1 MPIPAA
7 RFVSEDRF
15 PVARPPRSS
24 FAFRAVY
31 LGSGI
36 PALLGMNEGKCADAD
51 PLVSPAAAR
60 PPCLPHL
67 SRLTSHSARRTRDIY
82 NRKVIDLRRPE
93 TRSSF
98 SRRA

>member
-1 MPIPAA
+1 M
-7 RFVSEDRF
+7 
-15 PVARPPRSS
+15 ARPPRSS

-31 LGSGI
+31 IGSGT

-60 PPCLPHL
+60 PMPSASFPLF
-67 SRLTSHSARRTRDIY
+67 RLTSHPARSTRNIY